1 MPILTYIYKPM
12 KKLSILFS
20 LLIFA
25 LVSNAQN
32 TADIPENKAVMNNG
46 IEYSYTIRNERD
58 EESYS
63 RYEVTIMAQNKS
75 GCQLIY
81 LKNDNLLNLF
91 DGDPSAIA
99 RFECLNATGKRLT
112 SKGAN
117 LKARPFYVP
126 YSQPEKGAD
135 GKTVYRNVRVQ
146 GGYLL
151 KNGSSVSN
159 DLIVI
164 VPKGER
170 PRFKVRIQNF
180 SELTTD

>member
-1 MPILTYIYKPM
+1 M
-12 KKLSILFS
+12 KKLLFISLFS
-20 LLIFA
+20 FCTYL
-25 LVSNAQN
+25 SKAQN
-32 TADIPENKAVMNNG
+32 VIDVPENKSVTNNG
-46 IEYSYTIRNERD
+46 VEYSYTISNERD
-58 EESYS
+58 DESYS

-91 DGDPSAIA
+91 DSDPSAIA

-117 LKARPFYVP
+117 LKARPFFVP
-126 YSQPEKGAD
+126 YNQPEKNAE

-151 KNGSSVSN
+151 KNGGSVSN

-170 PRFKVRIQNF
+170 PRFKIRIQNF
-180 SELTTD
+180 TELTAE

>member
-1 MPILTYIYKPM
+1 M
-12 KKLSILFS
+12 KKTLFIS
-20 LLIFA
+20 LLSLCFYI
-25 LVSNAQN
+25 SKAQN
-32 TADIPENKAVMNNG
+32 VIDITEGKSMVSNG
-46 IEYSYTIRNERD
+46 IEYSYAISNERD

-81 LKNDNLLNLF
+81 LKNDNVLSLF
-91 DGDPSAIA
+91 DSDPSAIA

-117 LKARPFYVP
+117 LKAKAFYVP
-126 YSQPEKGAD
+126 YSQPEKNAE
-135 GKTVYRNVRVQ
+135 GKTVFRNVKVQ

-170 PRFKVRIQNF
+170 PRFKIRVQNF
-180 SELTTD
+180 TELTAE